1 MVVQG
6 TIRMLQLCDVNDDSL
21 RVRAIQAEVQD
32 SVAHGAVGWE
42 LDDRGCGIG
51 RHYSDRFQDPSMV
64 KPDMPGRFFRTT
76 LVQGRDSKWY
86 VLELCEQLDG
96 LVQLDAEFH
105 EMHGRRNVIT
115 FVTDSEK
122 DPMVLGFT
130 LVDEQPERFP
140 VQADDDDVDIPDE
153 SMQVQGAEIP
163 EGRVAIQPTAEDEV
177 NVNGTILRE
186 SSSLAALRAGCSFYS
201 LSTSGSKSKCFKR
214 LVEHSKKL
222 ELDMVMAAAREA
234 VNQQERSPLAP
245 VSVEVPSEWE
255 QSQHRLTHLPFKS
268 WCPSCLAHRARSDK
282 HERSGESHSGP
293 VPTIS
298 FDFFFTKSDG
308 KDAKGDEPNKITSLI
323 VVDSHTSFVACVPL
337 EGKAQLDH
345 ANREVIK
352 FVQML
357 GWIQ

>member
-1 MVVQG
+1 M
-6 TIRMLQLCDVNDDSL
+6 
-21 RVRAIQAEVQD
+21 
-32 SVAHGAVGWE
+32 
-42 LDDRGCGIG
+42 
-51 RHYSDRFQDPSMV
+51 
-64 KPDMPGRFFRTT
+64 
-76 LVQGRDSKWY
+76 QGRDSKWY

-130 LVDEQPERFP
+130 LLDEQPERFP

-153 SMQVQGAEIP
+153 SMQVQGADIP

-177 NVNGTILRE
+177 NVNGTVLRE

-201 LSTSGSKSKCFKR
+201 FSTSGSKSKCFKR

-245 VSVEVPSEWE
+245 V
-255 QSQHRLTHLPFKS
+255 
-268 WCPSCLAHRARSDK
+268 
-282 HERSGESHSGP
+282 
-293 VPTIS
+293 
-298 FDFFFTKSDG
+298 
-308 KDAKGDEPNKITSLI
+308 
-323 VVDSHTSFVACVPL
+323 
-337 EGKAQLDH
+337 
-345 ANREVIK
+345 
-352 FVQML
+352 
-357 GWIQ
+357 